1 MEERAAASP
10 ASSGRT
16 DDLLGGLDVTGLL
29 LSPQP
34 EVMSADEETDEE
46 DAGGDQ

>member
-1 MEERAAASP
+1 M
-10 ASSGRT
+10 T
-16 DDLLGGLDVTGLL
+16 YWGGLDVTGLL

-46 DAGGDQ
+46 DAGTNEGRLHHINIPTKWRV